1 MTGLSPLYS
10 CLMISCNPFLPLLVH
25 CSRVHWTNTEN
36 IAYLLLNKSIL
47 LINCSSDFF
56 LILLIL
62 QLCIPLPHHLTQ
74 QQGSLSSGYV
84 HHLECSLPTVET
96 HMKCLDT
103 ICLVVKQSFSSL
115 NGLPTTLHL
124 KLHLLTINFLVFL
137 LLLFLS
143 KFPGLQFLQPLALYE
158 VSAELERKWE
168 CCHCHLDRVLPVLHN
183 VLRLM
188 SAVLPALSGLTLLL
202 FLPLPAVQTILDS
215 FPFGHWDHSY
225 L

>member
-1 MTGLSPLYS
+1 MHPSPSPLHSATGLSVQWI
-10 CLMISCNPFLPLLVH
+10 C
-25 CSRVHWTNTEN
+25 
-36 IAYLLLNKSIL
+36 
-47 LINCSSDFF
+47 
-56 LILLIL
+56 
-62 QLCIPLPHHLTQ
+62 
-74 QQGSLSSGYV
+74 

-115 NGLPTTLHL
+115 NGLPTTLRL
-124 KLHLLTINFLVFL
+124 KLHLLMINFLVFL

-188 SAVLPALSGLTLLL
+188 SAVLPALLGLTLLL